1 MLVYLGTDLLAAW
14 GLNLE
19 FGVAGVANF
28 AYIVLVA
35 AGAYLYAAF
44 TLGPPAAMGGFQ
56 QYIIG
61 LRLPVAVAVVAAAL
75 ICGILGCLIGVT
87 GLKRLRADY
96 QAMVTLVISILAT
109 TVVGADIGLFNGD
122 AGLSLIPNPLA
133 SVDPGRRGWY
143 YVATVAG
150 VCVLGYLALRRFTT
164 GPLGRAL
171 RAVRE
176 DEDTAIAVGK
186 NVVGLRLMVQAVG
199 GIYAGLS
206 GALLAGF
213 IGGWSPSSWEYVET
227 LALLTAIIV
236 GGLGNDAGVLLG
248 VVIVPVLI
256 LQGVQF
262 LPQIKNSPQLADDLG
277 WIILGLLTIAFVVG
291 RPQGLLPERRPRYGG
306 PGSATASLPAPAA
319 APGPAVAAVPG
330 PAAPGLAAPG
340 PAVAAVPGPAAPGL
354 AAPGPAMAA
363 VPAPAAPGPAMA
375 APGLAPA
382 PVPASSSAPRPAPG
396 AAAAPAPGAAAAAAA
411 RDLAPRPAG
420 LAAVVTGR
428 LSRPPAGGAPEGAGP
443 APILA
448 VEGLVRHYGGVHAV
462 DGASFTAAAGS
473 ITGLIGPNG
482 AGKSTVLG
490 LISGFA
496 RLGAGRITFAGRD
509 ISPLPAH
516 RRVRLGIARTFQLP
530 REFRALTTIENLL
543 VAAPG
548 QRGES
553 VAGVVAGRG
562 LWRRDEAGL
571 VEQARALLGLF
582 GMAETAD
589 QRAGRLS
596 GGQKRML
603 EVMRALMTGPRLL
616 LLDEPMAGLAPALAE
631 RLETA
636 CQQLAGAGMSILL
649 VEHELR
655 AVERL
660 CERVVV
666 MAQGKVIS
674 EGRMAEL
681 RTRKEVQDAY
691 VAG

>member
-35 AGAYLYAAF
+35 AGAYFYAAF
-44 TLGPPAAMGGFQ
+44 TLGPPATMGGFQ

-75 ICGILGCLIGVT
+75 ICGVLGGLIGVT

-96 QAMVTLVISILAT
+96 QAMVMLVISILAT
-109 TVVGADIGLFNGD
+109 TVVGADTGLFNGN
-122 AGLSLIPNPLA
+122 AGLSLIPDPLA
-133 SVDPGRRGWY
+133 SVDPARRGWY
-143 YVATVAG
+143 LVATVA
-150 VCVLGYLALRRFTT
+150 VICALGYLALRRFTT

-176 DEDTAIAVGK
+176 DEDTAIAVGR

-199 GIYAGLS
+199 GVYAGLS

-248 VVIVPVLI
+248 VAIVPVLI

-262 LPQIKNSPQLADDLG
+262 LPQVRNSPQLAGDLG
-277 WIILGLLTIAFVVG
+277 WIILGLLTIAFVFG
-291 RPQGLLPERRPRYGG
+291 RPQGLIPERRPRYAG
-306 PGSATASLPAPAA
+306 PGPAPA
-319 APGPAVAAVPG
+319 VVPD
-330 PAAPGLAAPG
+330 PAATPGRAA
-340 PAVAAVPGPAAPGL
+340 
-354 AAPGPAMAA
+354 M
-363 VPAPAAPGPAMA
+363 
-375 APGLAPA
+375 
-382 PVPASSSAPRPAPG
+382 
-396 AAAAPAPGAAAAAAA
+396 
-411 RDLAPRPAG
+411 PAG
-420 LAAVVTGR
+420 LAAVVTA
-428 LSRPPAGGAPEGAGP
+428 RPGSAADGGAAGGAGR
-443 APILA
+443 APILT
-448 VEGLVRHYGGVHAV
+448 VEGLARRYGGVHAV
-462 DGASFTAAAGS
+462 DGASFTAATGS

-490 LISGFA
+490 LVSGSV
-496 RLGAGRITFAGRD
+496 RLGAGRISFSGRD
-509 ISPLPAH
+509 ISSLPAH

-553 VAGVVAGRG
+553 PAGVAAGRWR
-562 LWRRDEAGL
+562 WRRDEDEL
-571 VEQARALLGLF
+571 IEEARALLGRF
-582 GMAETAD
+582 GMAEAAD
-589 QRAGRLS
+589 ESAGHLS

-603 EVMRALMTGPRLL
+603 EVMRALMTRPRLL

-631 RLETA
+631 RLEAA
-636 CQQLAGAGMSILL
+636 CQQLTSAGMSILL

>member
-19 FGVAGVANF
+19 FGVAGVVNF

-35 AGAYLYAAF
+35 AGAYLYAVF

-61 LRLPVAVAVVAAAL
+61 ARLPVAAAIALAAL

-96 QAMVTLVISILAT
+96 QAMVMLVISILAT
-109 TVVGADIGLFNGD
+109 TIIGADTGLFNGN

-133 SVDPGRRGWY
+133 SVDPAHRGWY
-143 YVATVAG
+143 YVAVVG
-150 VCVLGYLALRRFTT
+150 VVCAAGYLVLRRFTT

-171 RAVRE
+171 RAVRD
-176 DEDTAIAVGK
+176 DEDAAIAVGK
-186 NVVGLRLMVQAVG
+186 NVVGLRLAVQAVG
-199 GIYAGLS
+199 GVYAGLS

-213 IGGWSPSSWEYVET
+213 IGGWSPSAWEYVET

-248 VVIVPVLI
+248 VVVVPVLI

-262 LPQIKNSPQLADDLG
+262 LPQIKSAPQLADDLG
-277 WIILGLLTIAFVVG
+277 WIILGLLTIAFVFA
-291 RPQGLLPERRPRYGG
+291 RPQGLIPERRPRLGMPAVPVRAAALLIPSPAAGTPPTTPAEAGVLPDPLPGGAGVDVPAQAGG
-306 PGSATASLPAPAA
+306 PAQAEESAQAEELAQAEGLVQA
-319 APGPAVAAVPG
+319 GDLAQAE
-330 PAAPGLAAPG
+330 GLAQA
-340 PAVAAVPGPAAPGL
+340 
-354 AAPGPAMAA
+354 
-363 VPAPAAPGPAMA
+363 
-375 APGLAPA
+375 
-382 PVPASSSAPRPAPG
+382 
-396 AAAAPAPGAAAAAAA
+396 
-411 RDLAPRPAG
+411 AG
-420 LAAVVTGR
+420 LAAIIAVR
-428 LSRPPAGGAPEGAGP
+428 AGAPLIP
-443 APILA
+443 AVLGDGGRASILI
-448 VEGLVRHYGGVHAV
+448 VDGLVKRYGGVHAV
-462 DGASFTAAAGS
+462 DGASFTAAAGG

-490 LISGFA
+490 LVSGFV
-496 RLGAGRITFAGRD
+496 RPDAGRITVDGRD
-509 ISPLPAH
+509 VAALPAH
-516 RRVRLGIARTFQLP
+516 RRARLGIVRTFQLP

-553 VAGVVAGRG
+553 VAGVAAGRS
-562 LWRRDEAGL
+562 LWRRDEDELAEAARGL
-571 VEQARALLGLF
+571 LRLF
-582 GMAETAD
+582 GMAEAAD
-589 QRAGRLS
+589 ERAGRLS
-596 GGQKRML
+596 GGQKRLL
-603 EVMRALMTGPRLL
+603 EVMRALMARPRLL

-631 RLETA
+631 RLEAA
-636 CQQLAGAGMSILL
+636 CRQLAGAGMSILL
-649 VEHELR
+649 VEHELGV
-655 AVERL
+655 VERL
-660 CERVVV
+660 CETVVV

-691 VAG
+691 VVG